1 MIHPKR
7 ILAIL
12 GIAVLLLF
20 GVVLVFPNGEI
31 RITDSFTIRFFSL
44 NDLVHPGREESVDIS
59 DILESQG
66 MDTAVALIDTTRIGD
81 SLNIDVKEITL
92 VKNRITYGEG
102 TNPLSSFFAALDAVR
117 NQHTH
122 LRILHYGDSQL
133 EGDRISSVI
142 RQKFQTNEQFGG
154 CGPGFIP
161 VRGLIQGRLGFKQAH
176 SGNWKEYSVWSP
188 KKSPHRQFGLAGEY
202 FMFTPHPEKTL
213 KAEVDTVSSD
223 TTAAAQDTTAHSKK
237 RAWFKITRYGAGA
250 PMLQLARQARVLINA
265 HGEPYELLVSVNG
278 GDTIRQEV
286 KGSGLAMK
294 DFSIDGGFQG
304 IHVEVRAAQSPE
316 VYGVCLDCE
325 TGISV
330 DNVAVRSAG
339 MMNFSQ
345 MEVAALARQVRD
357 LNVQLV
363 ILQFGINVVKNLS
376 SSYKGYEENIYNN
389 IMALKAAVPDASVL
403 VVSLSDMARKE
414 GTGMA
419 SYPNIAMIRD
429 AQRNAAYRS
438 GSAFWDLYE
447 AMGGKNSMISWVNNN
462 PPQAEKDY
470 THFNPAGARVVG
482 KMIYDALME
491 EYYRHKGVIVEK

>member
-1 MIHPKR
+1 
-7 ILAIL
+7 
-12 GIAVLLLF
+12 
-20 GVVLVFPNGEI
+20 
-31 RITDSFTIRFFSL
+31 
-44 NDLVHPGREESVDIS
+44 
-59 DILESQG
+59 
-66 MDTAVALIDTTRIGD
+66 
-81 SLNIDVKEITL
+81 
-92 VKNRITYGEG
+92 
-102 TNPLSSFFAALDAVR
+102 
-117 NQHTH
+117 
-122 LRILHYGDSQL
+122 
-133 EGDRISSVI
+133 
-142 RQKFQTNEQFGG
+142 
-154 CGPGFIP
+154 
-161 VRGLIQGRLGFKQAH
+161 
-176 SGNWKEYSVWSP
+176 
-188 KKSPHRQFGLAGEY
+188 
-202 FMFTPHPEKTL
+202 
-213 KAEVDTVSSD
+213 
-223 TTAAAQDTTAHSKK
+223 
-237 RAWFKITRYGAGA
+237 
-250 PMLQLARQARVLINA
+250 
-265 HGEPYELLVSVNG
+265 
-278 GDTIRQEV
+278 
-286 KGSGLAMK
+286 MK

-470 THFNPAGARVVG
+470 THFNPPGARVVG